1 MERASNLGHV
11 LFLHINF
18 TLFLEKKYN
27 THVINRLPLLSNM
40 MNVATKTNKLK
51 ES

>member
-1 MERASNLGHV
+1 MDKIENTVKDGLTNA
-11 LFLHINF
+11 
-18 TLFLEKKYN
+18 KKYKFP
-27 THVINRLPLLSNM
+27 VINPDPLLSNM